1 MPQQRIKSFDS
12 LKGLMMFLVVLGHLF
27 LFSYGSKPLPVIVKI
42 FTTFHVPV
50 FFFVSGMFFGI
61 DKRQAISEKAL
72 FIFKKGIYLIVPS
85 LFFYVLYYYTHN
97 LNPFAFVT
105 DGFGFYWFLPV
116 LFFSMLI
123 IGTINIVSTLLKINK
138 IELAGAI
145 FTALLSAFFSLKGL
159 NIDFKYIG
167 VFHLHHLFSYFP
179 FFVVGYMYRL
189 RRDMVVNTLKN
200 KTVITFAVI
209 ISALSFVIIQ
219 FSSEILPQYIIGLNY
234 SLKLYSMPLVI
245 MACFSRYQHCFESE
259 SKVNSFLVLV
269 GRYTLPIYLL
279 HYYFLPDLN
288 WLRCI
293 IGENSTVLVLL
304 ILIVIAVA
312 IIGLCVLF
320 TKIISTSDFIGHYL
334 LGQKSNKFKI

>member
-1 MPQQRIKSFDS
+1 
-12 LKGLMMFLVVLGHLF
+12 MMFLVVLGHLF
-27 LFSYGSKPLPVIVKI
+27 LFSYGSKPLPVIAKI

-50 FFFVSGMFFGI
+50 FFFVAGMFFGI
-61 DKRQAISEKAL
+61 DKRQAISKKAL
-72 FIFKKGIYLIVPS
+72 FILKKGIYLIVPS

-123 IGTINIVSTLLKINK
+123 TGTINIVSTLLKINK

-167 VFHLHHLFSYFP
+167 FFQLHHLFSFYP
-179 FFVVGYMYRL
+179 FFAIGYIYKFNTAQCDKLFKIRGVSALLVVL
-189 RRDMVVNTLKN
+189 CFVSVVVSQLSS
-200 KTVITFAVI
+200 IIPQII
-209 ISALSFVIIQ
+209 IS
-219 FSSEILPQYIIGLNY
+219 LNFL
-234 SLKLYSMPLVI
+234 LKTFFLTFLA
-245 MACFSRYQHCFESE
+245 MACFFRYQHSFESE
-259 SKVNSFLVLV
+259 SKVNSFLVFV
-269 GRYTLPIYLL
+269 GRYTLPIYVL
-279 HYYFLPDLN
+279 HYFFLPNLDWLN
-288 WLRCI
+288 DI
-293 IGENSTVLVLL
+293 IGNESSVIVLL
-304 ILIVIAVA
+304 LLTVIDVA

>member
-1 MPQQRIKSFDS
+1 
-12 LKGLMMFLVVLGHLF
+12 
-27 LFSYGSKPLPVIVKI
+27 
-42 FTTFHVPV
+42 
-50 FFFVSGMFFGI
+50 
-61 DKRQAISEKAL
+61 
-72 FIFKKGIYLIVPS
+72 
-85 LFFYVLYYYTHN
+85 
-97 LNPFAFVT
+97 
-105 DGFGFYWFLPV
+105 
-116 LFFSMLI
+116 
-123 IGTINIVSTLLKINK
+123 
-138 IELAGAI
+138 
-145 FTALLSAFFSLKGL
+145 
-159 NIDFKYIG
+159 
-167 VFHLHHLFSYFP
+167 
-179 FFVVGYMYRL
+179 
-189 RRDMVVNTLKN
+189 MVVNTLKN

-219 FSSEILPQYIIGLNY
+219 FSSEIIPQYIIGLNY

-245 MACFSRYQHCFESE
+245 MACFFRYQHCFESE
-259 SKVNSFLVLV
+259 SKVNIFLALV

-320 TKIISTSDFIGHYL
+320 TKIISTSDFFGHYL